1 MIQIYSPGNTNFEQN
16 GDMTLFPEICEASSE
31 LGGAW
36 ALEITHP
43 IDDEDRWK
51 YIEKEAVLSVPTYM
65 GENQLYRIEDIT
77 DKNDADISAK
87 AYPIF
92 YDSAKEVFLM
102 DKRPTAKNG
111 QETLDILTEGTK
123 YSGESNI
130 STANTAY
137 FVRRNL
143 LDCILGEKSPS
154 FVGVWGGEVLFDNFK
169 VIVNERAGGDYG
181 AEVRYGKNMVGVNV
195 SENMSEVVTR
205 IVPVAYNGRLL
216 TSQMVDSPLINNYA
230 IPYTKE
236 IKFEDVRYFEDIDK
250 NTDTTDL
257 IVCNSQE
264 ELDAA
269 LIAKCNEQFEAGIDL
284 FKATIDVD
292 MVALENTEEYK
303 DFKDLVKIGL
313 GDDVS
318 CYHTRLGIET
328 KARAI
333 KIVWDCITN
342 SVKNVILG
350 DYQYDFLKKFNSTM
364 EKVEKVLNEDGSV
377 GAQHIKGI
385 LNAMNTQLHFQKN
398 VAQKQEV
405 RAMLFEDLDP
415 DSPTYGA
422 MCYGTQGIQISNKR
436 TADGRD
442 WDWSTAATAH
452 GFVADAI
459 ITGLLSDKLNKNWWN
474 LDTGE
479 AHFAENITIGDK
491 TAEEIAQTAAQNKM
505 NDFVN
510 SVYSPQ
516 MDNLQKQIDG
526 SIETHYY
533 DYEPT
538 LENVPASEWTT
549 ETEKQ
554 KHEGDLFYWKSKGYS
569 YRFFKENDIW
579 LWKIVQDTDITKALA
594 SAAVAQDTADSKRRV
609 FISTPVPPYDKGD
622 LWITS
627 IVNGEATLKS
637 CIMTRTAGDMVDAD
651 WIGMKY
657 ATHDMI
663 LSDKEMIQL
672 IKDNRTTI
680 ITKEYIGTLKVVAGS
695 VAAEDI
701 TGETITGK
709 TFISEGQKVFTAS
722 NFVEDDLTIVQEIIM
737 DEREFTIEDLTK
749 YDIDC
754 DGVITAVDYVR
765 IKNLLQ
771 GKAESYIVDT
781 SVEITGG
788 GTDGT
793 LIKTKNV
800 YIRPD
805 GLYSKN
811 VTCENIN
818 FKNHMIADVVIEEGT
833 SGIWRYRKWNSGEV
847 ELTARTGITCNVQT
861 QVNSIYKSAI
871 QSVQLPFTVYKA
883 APIVTCTDHNTWA
896 SSSPIEENA
905 NAIGVVLWRGGTY
918 QSYTWGLSIIVT
930 GRWKE

>member
-1 MIQIYSPGNTNFEQN
+1 MIQIYLPGNTNFEQN

-43 IDDEDRWK
+43 IDDEGRWK
-51 YIEKEAVLSVPTYM
+51 YIEKEAVLSVPTHM
-65 GENQLYRIEDIT
+65 GEDQLYRIDEIT

-130 STANTAY
+130 STVNTAY

-143 LDCILGEKSPS
+143 LDCILGDKNPS
-154 FVGVWGGEVLFDNFK
+154 FVGLWGGEVLFDSFK
-169 VIVNERAGGDYG
+169 VIANERAGGDYG

-195 SENMSEVVTR
+195 SEDMPEVVTR

-236 IKFEDVRYFEDIDK
+236 IKFEDVRYYEDIDE

-269 LIAKCNEQFEAGIDL
+269 LIAKCNEQFAAGIDL
-284 FKATIDVD
+284 FKVTIEVD

-333 KIVWDCITN
+333 KVVWNCITN

-364 EKVEKVLNEDGSV
+364 DKVENILREDGSIMAEKV
-377 GAQHIKGI
+377 QGI
-385 LNAMNTQLHFQKN
+385 LNAMNTQLRYQKN

-422 MCYGTQGIQISNKR
+422 MCYGTQGFQISNKR

-442 WDWSTAATAH
+442 WEWSTAFTAQ
-452 GFVADAI
+452 GGYADVLVAGILADR
-459 ITGLLSDKLNKNWWN
+459 TGKNFWN

-479 AHFAENITIGDK
+479 FQITNGI
-491 TAEEIAQTAAQNKM
+491 M
-505 NDFVN
+505 
-510 SVYSPQ
+510 SV
-516 MDNLQKQIDG
+516 K
-526 SIETHYY
+526 
-533 DYEPT
+533 
-538 LENVPASEWTT
+538 
-549 ETEKQ
+549 
-554 KHEGDLFYWKSKGYS
+554 
-569 YRFFKENDIW
+569 
-579 LWKIVQDTDITKALA
+579 
-594 SAAVAQDTADSKRRV
+594 
-609 FISTPVPPYDKGD
+609 
-622 LWITS
+622 
-627 IVNGEATLKS
+627 
-637 CIMTRTAGDMVDAD
+637 
-651 WIGMKY
+651 
-657 ATHDMI
+657 
-663 LSDKEMIQL
+663 
-672 IKDNRTTI
+672 
-680 ITKEYIGTLKVVAGS
+680 
-695 VAAEDI
+695 
-701 TGETITGK
+701 
-709 TFISEGQKVFTAS
+709 GQKVFTA
-722 NFVEDDLTIVQEIIM
+722 EDFTEEDLTIVQEVIM
-737 DEREFTIEDLTK
+737 NDKELLPEYVEK
-749 YDIDC
+749 YDVDC
-754 DGVITAVDYVR
+754 DGIVTAVDYVR
-765 IKNLLQ
+765 IRNLLR
-771 GKAESYIVDT
+771 GTVESYVVDT
-781 SVEITGG
+781 SVEISNGQK
-788 GTDGT
+788 DGS
-793 LIKTKNV
+793 LIRTRNIIV
-800 YIRPD
+800 RPD
-805 GLYSKN
+805 GIHSK
-811 VTCENIN
+811 TLSCET
-818 FKNHMIADVVIEEGT
+818 FKCKNSTVEDFIVEQGT
-833 SGIWRYRKWNSGEV
+833 SGIWTYRKWMSGIAECWTYSQLTFDTASAGSSGIEGVKVVSV
-847 ELTARTGITCNVQT
+847 E
-861 QVNSIYKSAI
+861 
-871 QSVQLPFTVYKA
+871 VQLPFDFIAY
-883 APIVTCTDHNTWA
+883 PSSTCNCAWA
-896 SSSPIEENA
+896 YSEWTECHCNEKRVLVRQFCNA
-905 NAIGVVLWRGGTY
+905 NSLNVATKWV
-918 QSYTWGLSIIVT
+918 SIQVI
-930 GRWKE
+930 GRWK

>member
-1 MIQIYSPGNTNFEQN
+1 MEVFIMIQIYSPGNTNFKQN

-36 ALEITHP
+36 TLEITHP
-43 IDDEDRWK
+43 IDDEGRWK
-51 YIEKEAVLSVPTYM
+51 YIEKEAVLSVPTHM
-65 GENQLYRIEDIT
+65 GENQLYRIDEIT

-123 YSGESNI
+123 YSGKSNI

-143 LDCILGEKSPS
+143 LDCILGDKSPS
-154 FVGVWGGEVLFDNFK
+154 FVGVWGGEVLFDSFK
-169 VIVNERAGGDYG
+169 VIANERAGGDYG

-195 SENMSEVVTR
+195 SEDMSEVVTR

-236 IKFEDVRYFEDIDK
+236 IKFEDVRYFEDIEEG
-250 NTDTTDL
+250 TDTTDL

-269 LIAKCNEQFEAGIDL
+269 LIAKCNEQFEAGIDS
-284 FKATIDVD
+284 FKATIEVD

-350 DYQYDFLKKFNSTM
+350 DYQYGFLKKFNSTM
-364 EKVEKVLNEDGSV
+364 EKVENVLNEDGSV

-385 LNAMNTQLHFQKN
+385 LNAMNTQLRYQKN

-415 DSPTYGA
+415 NSPTYGA
-422 MCYGTQGIQISNKR
+422 MCYGTQGFQISNKR
-436 TADGRD
+436 TTDGRD
-442 WDWSTAATAH
+442 WVWSTAFTAQ
-452 GFVADAI
+452 GGYADVLVAGILA
-459 ITGLLSDKLNKNWWN
+459 DKLGKNWWN
-474 LDTGE
+474 LDTGD
-479 AHFAENITIGDK
+479 AHFSESITIGDK
-491 TAEEIAQTAAQNKM
+491 TAEQIAQNAAQNKM
-505 NDFVN
+505 NDFVS
-510 SVYSPQ
+510 SVYNPQ
-516 MDNLQKQIDG
+516 IDNLQKQIDG
-526 SIETHYY
+526 SIETHYF

-538 LENVPASEWTT
+538 LENAPALEWTT
-549 ETEKQ
+549 EIEKQ

-569 YRFFKENDIW
+569 YRFFKENDTW
-579 LWKIVQDTDITKALA
+579 VWKIVQDTDITKALA
-594 SAAVAQDTADSKRRV
+594 SAAAAQDTADSKRRV

-637 CIMTRTAGDMVDAD
+637 CITSRTAGDIVDTD
-651 WIGMKY
+651 WISMKY
-657 ATHDMI
+657 ATPDMI
-663 LSDKEMIQL
+663 LSDEEMIQL

-709 TFISEGQKVFTAS
+709 K
-722 NFVEDDLTIVQEIIM
+722 FVTTGKKIFKAEDYTEDDITIARQLAQSSLELTPEYL
-737 DEREFTIEDLTK
+737 EK
-749 YDIDC
+749 YDF
-754 DGVITAVDYVR
+754 DGKGYVAATDLMKIKKLVDGYEEQYTLDLAVEINGINQNSILKTVGVL
-765 IKNLLQ
+765 IGSNGMFTKNINTNLLKVNSQ
-771 GKAESYIVDT
+771 IQTVDH
-781 SVEITGG
+781 EGNERI
-788 GTDGT
+788 
-793 LIKTKNV
+793 
-800 YIRPD
+800 
-805 GLYSKN
+805 GL
-811 VTCENIN
+811 
-818 FKNHMIADVVIEEGT
+818 
-833 SGIWRYRKWNSGEV
+833 SGEFQV
-847 ELTARTGITCNVQT
+847 GSNTFYLCNGIIY
-861 QVNSIYKSAI
+861 SIY
-871 QSVQLPFTVYKA
+871 
-883 APIVTCTDHNTWA
+883 
-896 SSSPIEENA
+896 
-905 NAIGVVLWRGGTY
+905 
-918 QSYTWGLSIIVT
+918 
-930 GRWKE
+930 